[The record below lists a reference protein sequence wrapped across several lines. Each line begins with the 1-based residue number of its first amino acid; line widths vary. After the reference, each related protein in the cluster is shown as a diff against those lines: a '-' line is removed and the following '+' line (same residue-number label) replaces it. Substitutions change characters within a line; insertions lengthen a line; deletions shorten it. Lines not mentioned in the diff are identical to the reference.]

1 MTKISSE
8 TISIATPDGPYDA
21 YLARPEGPAVGAVVV
36 IQEIFGV
43 NANIRD
49 ISDWLAGEGYL
60 ALAPDLFWR
69 IEPNVSLTDQ
79 TEEEWQKAF
88 ALMNAFD
95 GDLGAKDIQAAIDH
109 IRNDAQCNGKVGTV
123 GFCLGGRMAYLS
135 ATRTN
140 ADANVGYYG
149 VGIQD
154 ILAEAENIS
163 APLMLHIAGLDEF
176 VPPEAQAAIHAGL
189 DAHPHVALHDYAEQ
203 DHAFAREGG
212 AHHDAAATK
221 AAHGRTLALFAEAL
235 SR

>member
-21 YLARPEGPAVGAVVV
+21 YLARPGGPAVGAVVV

-95 GDLGAKDIQAAIDH
+95 SDLGAKDIQAAIEH

-189 DAHPHVALHDYAEQ
+189 DAHPHAALHDYAEQ

>member
-109 IRNDAQCNGKVGTV
+109 IRNDTQCNGKVGTV
-123 GFCLGGRMAYLS
+123 GFCLGCRMAYLS
-135 ATRTN
+135 ATRNN

-154 ILAEAENIS
+154 ILAEAENIP
-163 APLMLHIAGLDEF
+163 APLMLHIAVLDEF

-189 DAHPHVALHDYAEQ
+189 DAHPHVTLHDYAEQ

-235 SR
+235 SH